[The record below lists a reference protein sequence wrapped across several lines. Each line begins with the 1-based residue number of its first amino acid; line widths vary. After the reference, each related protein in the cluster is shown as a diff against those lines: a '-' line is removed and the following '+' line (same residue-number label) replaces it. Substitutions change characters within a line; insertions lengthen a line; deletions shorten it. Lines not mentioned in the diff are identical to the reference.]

1 MKKLKTDWNNVPVP
15 LVETIKM
22 MKKVIVEMFNLLHD
36 NMNDFKTLYHIQ
48 HSNQVYLQEVI
59 QEQG

>member
-1 MKKLKTDWNNVPVP
+1 
-15 LVETIKM
+15 M